1 MSNVE
6 VLLIGLIV
14 STMSLMLFV
23 FLGNEVLN
31 FLKAAPPLQ
40 KAYAK
45 IPRPN
50 LTVVSRRRRGVE
62 TKSGIICSLPIHQ
75 KGMQEVPPLF

>member
-23 FLGNEVLN
+23 FLGNEILN

-50 LTVVSRRRRGVE
+50 LALARRRAK
-62 TKSGIICSLPIHQ
+62 TKPGIICSLPIHQ
-75 KGMQEVPPLF
+75 KGSSEISPFF